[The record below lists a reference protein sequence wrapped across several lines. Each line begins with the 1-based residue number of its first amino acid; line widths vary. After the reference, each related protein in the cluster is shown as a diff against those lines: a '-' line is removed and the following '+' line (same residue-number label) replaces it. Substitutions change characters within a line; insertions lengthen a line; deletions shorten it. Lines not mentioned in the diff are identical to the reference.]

1 MKMLTLDNFTES
13 NILNFLKTMHNNHID
28 MKLEFI

>member
-1 MKMLTLDNFTES
+1 MKMLDNFTES
-13 NILNFLKTMHNNHID
+13 NILNFLKTMNNNHIA